1 MSSPLNSMV
10 HEYLQLHGFSKTAS
24 VFEEELKNEVGLQD
38 SSQVKVASDVETAVY
53 KLYVVNCI
61 KNGRQDKAHEFFSKI
76 SDFARSNP
84 EWTDWF
90 CLPYVKNPSKE
101 KTFEKYF
108 LPHWQACLIVWLY
121 NFLSIA
127 VQQMD
132 KPKLVL
138 CVEKALKRGDLPTDG
153 SGTQA
158 PTPGSGLEG
167 GLTDDFAV
175 IAQYV

>member
-1 MSSPLNSMV
+1 M
-10 HEYLQLHGFSKTAS
+10 
-24 VFEEELKNEVGLQD
+24 
-38 SSQVKVASDVETAVY
+38 
-53 KLYVVNCI
+53 
-61 KNGRQDKAHEFFSKI
+61 
-76 SDFARSNP
+76 
-84 EWTDWF
+84 
-90 CLPYVKNPSKE
+90 KNPAKE

-108 LPHWQACLIVWLY
+108 LPHWQACLAVWLY

-132 KPKLVL
+132 KPKLVV

-158 PTPGSGLEG
+158 PAPGPGSEG

-175 IAQYV
+175 IAQYVLIMELYSENIFRCGTPGSKTSSKSLRSILKNIAGK